1 MNLDFG
7 ELLAAVFAQQAHR
20 IGPTLTAVAH
30 QLHIAGALVLNRFQ
44 LFGGGAGLAVQA
56 KVGAVLR
63 GRDQGHDVV
72 EERPPSSDGFI
83 HFRHVFVV
91 DAGDENRIHFAK
103 NVGFFEGLQAFH
115 LPLVEDLH
123 PFQTAVALAAVVHP
137 GVDFHPNFRVHHIN
151 GNGDV
156 VNVEAA

>member
-1 MNLDFG
+1 MLWRN
-7 ELLAAVFAQQAHR
+7 A
-20 IGPTLTAVAH
+20 
-30 QLHIAGALVLNRFQ
+30 
-44 LFGGGAGLAVQA
+44 
-56 KVGAVLR
+56 
-63 GRDQGHDVV
+63 
-72 EERPPSSDGFI
+72 PPSSDGFI

-156 VNVEAA
+156 VNVELLDAVHIVGQHQTVGGEAELNVGGPALQPVQRCGRFFRGWPGGRQGQRCPAPSFGESCPQRP